1 MKSNG
6 DNKFGTV
13 EASRKIGISTERLRY
28 WERVGIVKPTYIPC
42 GTRKFRRFSVQDIKR
57 AVFVRELVDHE
68 KYTLEG
74 AIGKLIR
81 EIGCADDRPLQP

>member
-1 MKSNG
+1 MKGKG
-6 DNKFGTV
+6 DQKFGSV

-42 GTRKFRRFSVQDIKR
+42 GTRKFRRFSVRDIKR

-74 AIGKLIR
+74 AIGKLRR
-81 EIGCADDRPLQP
+81 EKGLD